1 MKKVILILSSVIL
14 ATGLSVKA
22 IGQNN
27 GSCETILECAQKAME
42 AAFQAK
48 TAIRIAVPKGAI
60 MAFNL
65 SECPDGWDLFA
76 PLSGR
81 VALGAG
87 VRPLGESGGAE
98 SHQHG
103 ISIGNS
109 ARGPRLPPGHRNDVS
124 QFPVSTHSHSASI
137 SQNHNMPPFHVLTYC
152 ERK

>member
-1 MKKVILILSSVIL
+1 MKKVILVFASLMLVI
-14 ATGLSVKA
+14 GLSGNA
-22 IGQNN
+22 ISQNN
-27 GSCETILECAQKAME
+27 GTCETILECAQKAME
-42 AAFQAK
+42 ASFQAK

-98 SHQHG
+98 VHKHN

-109 ARGPRLPPGHRNDVS
+109 AKGPRLPPGHRNDVS

-137 SQNHNMPPFHVLTYC
+137 SQNQNMPPFHVLTYC